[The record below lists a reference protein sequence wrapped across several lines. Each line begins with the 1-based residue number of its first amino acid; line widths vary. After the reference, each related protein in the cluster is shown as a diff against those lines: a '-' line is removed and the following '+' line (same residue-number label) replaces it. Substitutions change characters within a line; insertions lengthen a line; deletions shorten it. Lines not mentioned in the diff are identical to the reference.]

1 MDYAIIRAGGK
12 QVKVS
17 TGDIVALE
25 RLAGEPG
32 DTVTFGEVLLLVSG
46 DKTRIGEPLVKGSS
60 VKVVIEEQAR
70 DKKVITRKF
79 RRRKGY
85 LRIRGHRQYFTRVRV
100 ESISA

>member
-17 TGDIVALE
+17 QGDIVALE
-25 RLAGEPG
+25 RFAGEPG
-32 DTVTFGEVLLLVSG
+32 DSVTFGEVLLVKSG
-46 DKTRIGEPLVKGSS
+46 EQTKIGEPLVKGAT
-60 VKVVIEEQAR
+60 VKVVVLEQAR